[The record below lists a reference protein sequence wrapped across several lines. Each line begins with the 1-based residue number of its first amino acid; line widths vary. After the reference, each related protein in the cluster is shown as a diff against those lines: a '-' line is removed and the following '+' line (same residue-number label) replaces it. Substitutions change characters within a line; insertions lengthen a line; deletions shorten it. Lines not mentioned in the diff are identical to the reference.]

1 MIEDIS
7 LSVGLRKLRIEK
19 GLKQK
24 TLADLSGVAKGYI
37 SDMEC
42 GRRNITQLSV
52 GRLLK
57 ALETSYKDFIVNY
70 CDLTNEENIIE
81 EPSNTIEETEPTQL
95 NFITKTQIAEHLQKV
110 ITFYEDYTSDLLK
123 ETTRDY
129 REDIIDL
136 KETGYEYRLELD
148 KILIQVEE

>member
-24 TLADLSGVAKGYI
+24 TLADLSGVSKGYI

-70 CDLTNEENIIE
+70 CDLTNEENTIE
-81 EPSNTIEETEPTQL
+81 EPSNTIEETEPNHF
-95 NFITKTQIAEHLQKV
+95 NFISKTQIAEHLQKV

-123 ETTRDY
+123 ETARDY
-129 REDIIDL
+129 KEDIIDL

>member
-81 EPSNTIEETEPTQL
+81 ELSNTIEETEPTHF
-95 NFITKTQIAEHLQKV
+95 NFISKTQIAEHLQKV

-123 ETTRDY
+123 ETARDY
-129 REDIIDL
+129 KEDIIDL